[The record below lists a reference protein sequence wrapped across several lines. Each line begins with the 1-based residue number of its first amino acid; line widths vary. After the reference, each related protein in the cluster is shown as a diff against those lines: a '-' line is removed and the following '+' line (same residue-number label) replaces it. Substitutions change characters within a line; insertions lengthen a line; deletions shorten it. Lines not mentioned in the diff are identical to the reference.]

1 MSNVFDAALNRQSSL
16 EFAPLQFLAVFK
28 PYNSPKWGT
37 LEDPATGD
45 INPAALAGTTSIGN
59 LSKSQGFAL
68 DNAVKTTKVATHGMG
83 GPSRIIQTGR
93 DLTFTIEAQQKM
105 RKTLELYFGVDLS
118 GVVPTAKGGVSWD
131 VPDLPIG
138 TAHKVLFIAKDTTV
152 THGLDHYLAYKVN
165 KAMVDKVRA
174 IKGTDGD
181 IIAFGIDLMPI
192 TDDGAVSPMSVEE
205 FGPGWKPLNSV
216 TDTGFF
222 PTTELTITPA
232 TVTGTAGGTQQLT
245 VTDNNT
251 FDRTAQASY
260 GTSDP
265 TKATVDP
272 NGVVHFVAAGTATI
286 TASYKG
292 VSATKTATV
301 SA

>member
-1 MSNVFDAALNRQSSL
+1 MSNVFDTALNRQSSL
-16 EFAPLQFLAVFK
+16 EFAPLQFLALFK

-37 LEDPATGD
+37 LEDPVTGD

-59 LSKSQGFAL
+59 LSKSQGYAL
-68 DNAVKTTKVATHGMG
+68 DNATKTTKVATHGMG

-93 DLTFTIEAQQKM
+93 DLTFTIEAQEKK
-105 RKTLELYFGVDLS
+105 RLTLELYFGVDLS
-118 GVVPTAKGGVSWD
+118 GVTPTAKGGVSWD

-152 THGLDHYLAYKVN
+152 THGKDHYLAYKAN
-165 KAMVDKVRA
+165 KVMVDKVRA

-205 FGPGWKPLNSV
+205 FGPGWKLLNGV

-222 PTTELTITPA
+222 PVTALTITPA
-232 TVTGTAGGTQQLT
+232 NVTGAVGGTQQLT
-245 VTDNNT
+245 VTDDHE
-251 FDRTAQASY
+251 FDRTSQASY
-260 GTSDP
+260 STSDP
-265 TKATVDP
+265 TKVTVDP
-272 NGVVHFVAAGTATI
+272 NGVVHFVAAGNATVTAV
-286 TASYKG
+286 YKG
-292 VSATKTATV
+292 VSANKAITV
-301 SA
+301 T